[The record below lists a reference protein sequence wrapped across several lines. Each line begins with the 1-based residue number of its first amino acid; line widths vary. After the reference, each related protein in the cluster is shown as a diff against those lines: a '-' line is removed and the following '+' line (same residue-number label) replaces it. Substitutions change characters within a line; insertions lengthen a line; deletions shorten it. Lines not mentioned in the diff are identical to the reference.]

1 MQPLQTYTVIPRL
14 PEPLLG
20 LKELAQNLYFSWHHE
35 IEDIF
40 VQMDR
45 DLWERTEHNPV
56 LFLSRIPQTALEEL
70 AQDEFFLQR
79 LSTIVEDQR
88 RYVQRQGASIP
99 GFSAGQVVAYFSAE
113 YGIAH
118 CLPLYSG
125 GLGVL
130 AGDHLKA
137 ASDLNLPMVGVGLAY
152 REGYFRQYLTHDGW
166 QQERYPVNDFE
177 QMPLIPVRDAQGRRL
192 VAQVPMA
199 GSPLFFGIWR
209 VQVGCVPL
217 YLLDS
222 NIPENTPA
230 RREITARLYGGD
242 LEMRLQQEYLLGIGG
257 VEALRC
263 LGISPA
269 VYHMNEGHSAFAGLA
284 RVREFMAQG
293 LAFEAAAELV
303 AQGSVFTT
311 HTPVPAGNDRFP
323 PELVERY
330 FAQFAQELGLA
341 WKVFLALGREN
352 PHDDREPFCMTVL
365 ALRLSRVSNGES
377 LLHGEVSRRMWAAV
391 WPQFPAE
398 DVPIA
403 SVTNGVHFPTWVAPD
418 LSSLYDRFLGS
429 SWRED
434 PDHQRVGEKF
444 GVIPDIELWRT
455 HERLRERLVDFV
467 RTRLRR
473 QIQARGGRA
482 WEVEAAE
489 NVLDPAALTIG
500 FARRFA
506 AYKRAFLL
514 LKDPARLSR
523 LVNDP
528 ERPVQFV
535 FAGKAHP
542 KDTEGKRIIQELIN
556 LCQSSEFRHAMVFL
570 EDYDMHV
577 ARHLVQGCDVWL
589 NTPRRPLEACG
600 TSGMKAMANGVL
612 NVSTLDGWWDEA
624 WRPDN
629 SLGWAIGSGEEYD
642 DAEYQDFVE
651 SQILYNILEKD
662 VVPLFYERGRGSF
675 PREWVRRMKRAL
687 QVLGPVFN
695 GHRML
700 EDYAR
705 MAYRPAM
712 DAVHRLSEDHFAPVR
727 ELAAWRMRLMTG
739 WDALAVREVR
749 AAHTGEVYVHDAV
762 SVEAQVWLGSL
773 TPEDVSVEIYAGP
786 VDGLGHFTTRRTTS
800 MEPVGLTEDGWMRY
814 QGRAMAEDTGK
825 FGFTVRVVPRHPLLR
840 DPHDLGLVRWAGA

>member
-1 MQPLQTYTVIPRL
+1 MHPLQTYTVIARL
-14 PEPLLG
+14 PQPLTA
-20 LKELAQNLYFSWHHE
+20 LKQLAGNLYFSWHHE

-40 VQMDR
+40 VQIDR
-45 DLWERTEHNPV
+45 NLWERTEHNPV
-56 LFLSRIPQTALEEL
+56 LFLNSLPQTTLEEL
-70 AQDEFFLQR
+70 AQDGFFLER
-79 LSTIVEDQR
+79 LSTIAQEHDQ
-88 RYVQRQGASIP
+88 YLARQGASPP
-99 GFSAGQVVAYFSAE
+99 GFADGGGVAYFSAE
-113 YGIAH
+113 YGIAR
-118 CLPLYSG
+118 CLPVYSG

-137 ASDLNLPMVGVGLAY
+137 ASDLNLPLVGVGLCY

-177 QMPLIPVRDAQGRRL
+177 QMPLKVVRDRDGRVVVCRI
-192 VAQVPMA
+192 PMA
-199 GSPLFFGIWR
+199 GEPLAFRIWR
-209 VQVGCVPL
+209 ADVGRVPL
-217 YLLDS
+217 LLLDT
-222 NIPENTPA
+222 NIPENPA
-230 RREITARLYGGD
+230 TLREVTARLYGGD
-242 LEMRLQQEYLLGIGG
+242 LEMRLRQEYLLGIGG
-257 VEALRC
+257 VEALRQT
-263 LGISPA
+263 GFTPT

-284 RVREFMAQG
+284 RVREYMALG
-293 LAFEAAAELV
+293 LSFEAAAEMV
-303 AQGSVFTT
+303 AQASVFTT

-323 PELVERY
+323 PELMERY
-330 FAQFAQELGLA
+330 FAPFARDLGLA

-352 PHDDREPFCMTVL
+352 PQDDREPFCMTVL
-365 ALRLSRVSNGES
+365 ALRLSRANNGVS

-391 WPQFPAE
+391 WPQFPVE

-403 SVTNGVHFPTWVAPD
+403 AITNGVHFPSWVAPD

-434 PDHQRVGEKF
+434 PDHQKVGEKF
-444 GVIPDIELWRT
+444 GAIPDVELWRT

-467 RTRLRR
+467 RTRLRQ
-473 QIQARGGRA
+473 QIQSRGGRS
-482 WEVEAAE
+482 WDVEAAE
-489 NVLDPAALTIG
+489 NVLDPGALTIG

-528 ERPVQFV
+528 SRPVQFI

-542 KDTEGKRIIQELIN
+542 KDTEGKRIIQELVN

-629 SLGWAIGSGEEYD
+629 SLGWAVGSGEEYD

-675 PREWVRRMKRAL
+675 PVGWVRRMKRAL

-695 GHRML
+695 AHRMV
-700 EDYAR
+700 EEYSR
-705 MAYRPAM
+705 WAYVPAM
-712 DAVHRLSEDHFAPVR
+712 KAARRLAADDFASVR
-727 ELAAWRMRLMTG
+727 QLAAWRMQLMTR
-739 WDALAVREVR
+739 WDSVAVRGVR
-749 AAHTGEVYVHDAV
+749 AAHQGEVYVHDALE
-762 SVEAQVWLGSL
+762 VEAEVSLGGL
-773 TPEDVSVEIYAGP
+773 TEEDVSVEIYAGP
-786 VDGLGHFTTRRTTS
+786 LDGLGNFMGRSTEP
-800 MEPVGLTEDGWMRY
+800 MEPVERLADGWVRY
-814 QGRAMAEDTGK
+814 QGRIVPRGTGK

-840 DPHDLGLVRWAGA
+840 DPHDLGLVKWA